1 MTPSSI
7 SHQPHESP
15 TGRCANFKTCPPRW
29 QDAAA
34 NHLLHSHHVHDLL
47 PSCEQKIPDDDR
59 GAVHLRLRYQQF
71 ELCGRCSGA
80 IIEMLKDMR
89 LIKELDTIR

>member
-1 MTPSSI
+1 
-7 SHQPHESP
+7 
-15 TGRCANFKTCPPRW
+15 
-29 QDAAA
+29 
-34 NHLLHSHHVHDLL
+34 L

>member
-1 MTPSSI
+1 MPPLT
-7 SHQPHESP
+7 
-15 TGRCANFKTCPPRW
+15 TCYTRIMYTTFC
-29 QDAAA
+29 D
-34 NHLLHSHHVHDLL
+34 
-47 PSCEQKIPDDDR
+47 SCEQKIPDDDR